1 MTLDDYLGE
10 WKKDA
15 PIPADDLDAS
25 ARNVPMLHAKWWRFY
40 AEERLRFRKLELDYK
55 KLFSQKYQW
64 YAGKMVDEDRVK
76 LGWPPNPLKLMPAAI
91 PRAIDADADVQTFV
105 KTKIMAEET
114 LRFLEDV
121 IAQINKRGFHISNA
135 INYLKFKMGV

>member
-1 MTLDDYLGE
+1 
-10 WKKDA
+10 
-15 PIPADDLDAS
+15 
-25 ARNVPMLHAKWWRFY
+25 MLHAKWWRFY
-40 AEERLRFRKLELDYK
+40 AEERLRFRKLDLDYK
-55 KLFSQKYQW
+55 KLFSQKHQW